1 MTYSAGANRLTG
13 SVSSSSGMTGNL
25 IANFYGPAANEIGGT
40 YGLTQPTT
48 GNTLVGGFGGK
59 R

>member
-1 MTYSAGANRLTG
+1 MSG
-13 SVSSSSGMTGNL
+13 SI

-40 YGLTQPTT
+40 YGLTQTT
-48 GNTLVGGFGGK
+48 SGNSFVGGFGGK